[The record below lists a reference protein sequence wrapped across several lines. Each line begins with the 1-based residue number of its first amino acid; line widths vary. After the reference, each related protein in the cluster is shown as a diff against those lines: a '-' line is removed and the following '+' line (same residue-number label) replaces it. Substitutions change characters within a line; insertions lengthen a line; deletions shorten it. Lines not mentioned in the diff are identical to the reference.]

1 MFRLLVLILP
11 LCMLGCSGT
20 DCMQSGTIL
29 PDDVELKTGDVV
41 FRRGSGF
48 TSQAVLLAEKGGAY
62 SHTGI
67 VVDSAGVLMIVH
79 AVPGEPD
86 FEGDEDRVKMER
98 PEVFFH
104 PMRAEQG
111 AVYRH
116 VDSCAAQQAAIR
128 ALQTYRHHPL
138 FDHDY
143 DDTDTTSLYCTELVV
158 HAYSQTTSPL
168 KDVRHQ
174 HLHLVGFEADCILP
188 SDVLR
193 CKDLKQVATFE
204 IKH

>member
-1 MFRLLVLILP
+1 
-11 LCMLGCSGT
+11 MLACSDT
-20 DCMQSGTIL
+20 DCMQGGTIL
-29 PDDVELKTGDVV
+29 PDDVELKAGDVV
-41 FRRGSGF
+41 FRRGAGF
-48 TSQAVLLAEKGGAY
+48 TSHAVLVAEKGGTY

-86 FEGDEDRVKMER
+86 FEGDEDRVKMEL
-98 PEVFFH
+98 PQVFFH
-104 PMRAEQG
+104 PMRALQG

-128 ALQTYRHHPL
+128 ALQTYRRQPL

-143 DDTDTTSLYCTELVV
+143 DDTDTTRLYCTELVV

-168 KDVRHQ
+168 TGVHHQ

-188 SDVLR
+188 SDVLA
-193 CKDLKQVATFE
+193 CKDLKKVITF
-204 IKH
+204 

>member
-1 MFRLLVLILP
+1 
-11 LCMLGCSGT
+11 MLACSDT
-20 DCMQSGTIL
+20 DRMQGGTIL
-29 PDDVELKTGDVV
+29 PDDVELKVGDVV

-48 TSQAVLLAEKGGAY
+48 TSQAVLLAEKDGAY

-79 AVPGEPD
+79 AVPGEPE

-98 PEVFFH
+98 VEVFFH

-116 VDSCAAQQAAIR
+116 VDSCSARQAAIR
-128 ALQTYRHHPL
+128 ALQTYWRHPL

-143 DDTDTTSLYCTELVV
+143 DDTDTTRLYCTELVV

-168 KDVRHQ
+168 KDVRHH

-188 SDVLR
+188 SDVLE
-193 CKDLKQVATFE
+193 CKVLKQVATF
-204 IKH
+204 

>member
-1 MFRLLVLILP
+1 MFA
-11 LCMLGCSGT
+11 CSDT
-20 DCMQSGTIL
+20 DRMQSGSIL
-29 PDDVELKTGDVV
+29 PDDVELKVGDVV

-48 TSQAVLLAEKGGAY
+48 TSQAVLIAEKGGAY

-86 FEGDEDRVKMER
+86 YEGDEDRVKMEH
-98 PEVFFH
+98 PQSFFH
-104 PMRAEQG
+104 PMRAQQG

-116 VDSCAAQQAAIR
+116 VDSIAAQQAAMR
-128 ALQTYRHHPL
+128 ALHTYQRHPL

-143 DDTDTTSLYCTELVV
+143 DDTDTMRLYCTELVV
-158 HAYSQTTSPL
+158 HAYSQTSCPL
-168 KDVRHQ
+168 KDVNHQ

-188 SDVLR
+188 SDVLG
-193 CKDLKQVATFE
+193 CKDLKQVTTF
-204 IKH
+204 

>member
-1 MFRLLVLILP
+1 
-11 LCMLGCSGT
+11 MLACSDT
-20 DCMQSGTIL
+20 DRMQSGTIL
-29 PDDVELKTGDVV
+29 PDDVELKAGDVV

-67 VVDSAGVLMIVH
+67 VVDSAGVLMIVQ

-86 FEGDEDRVKMER
+86 CEGDEDRVKMER

-104 PMRAEQG
+104 PMRAQQG

-128 ALQTYRHHPL
+128 ALQTYQRHPL

-188 SDVLR
+188 SDVLGCR
-193 CKDLKQVATFE
+193 DLKQVTTF
-204 IKH
+204 

>member
-1 MFRLLVLILP
+1 
-11 LCMLGCSGT
+11 MLACSDT
-20 DCMQSGTIL
+20 DRMQSGSIL
-29 PDDVELKTGDVV
+29 PDDVELKAGDVV

-48 TSQAVLLAEKGGAY
+48 TSQAVLIAEKGGAY

-86 FEGDEDRVKMER
+86 CEGDEDRVKMER
-98 PEVFFH
+98 PQVFFH
-104 PMRAEQG
+104 PMRAQQG

-116 VDSCAAQQAAIR
+116 VDSLAAHQAAIR
-128 ALQTYRHHPL
+128 ALQTYQRHPL

-143 DDTDTTSLYCTELVV
+143 DDTDTTRLYCTELVV
-158 HAYSQTTSPL
+158 HAYSQTMSPL

-188 SDVLR
+188 SDVLG
-193 CKDLKQVATFE
+193 CKDLKKVLSF
-204 IKH
+204 

>member
-1 MFRLLVLILP
+1 
-11 LCMLGCSGT
+11 MLACSDT
-20 DCMQSGTIL
+20 DCMQGGTIL
-29 PDDVELKTGDVV
+29 PDDVELKAGDVV
-41 FRRGSGF
+41 FRRGAGF
-48 TSQAVLLAEKGGAY
+48 TSHAVLVAEKGGTY

-86 FEGDEDRVKMER
+86 FEGDEDRVKMEL
-98 PEVFFH
+98 PQVFFH
-104 PMRAEQG
+104 PMRALQG

-128 ALQTYRHHPL
+128 ALQTYQRHPL

-143 DDTDTTSLYCTELVV
+143 DDTDTTRLYCTELVV

-168 KDVRHQ
+168 KDVHHQ

-188 SDVLR
+188 SDVLG
-193 CKDLKQVATFE
+193 CKDLKQV
-204 IKH
+204 IKF

>member
-1 MFRLLVLILP
+1 
-11 LCMLGCSGT
+11 MLACSDT
-20 DCMQSGTIL
+20 DRMQSGSIL
-29 PDDVELKTGDVV
+29 PDDVELKAGDVV

-48 TSQAVLLAEKGGAY
+48 TSQAVLIAEKGGSY

-79 AVPGEPD
+79 AVPGEPEYED
-86 FEGDEDRVKMER
+86 DEDRVKMEH
-98 PEVFFH
+98 PQSFFH
-104 PMRAEQG
+104 SMRAQQG

-116 VDSCAAQQAAIR
+116 VDSIAAQQAAMR
-128 ALQTYRHHPL
+128 AFQIYQRHPL

-143 DDTDTTSLYCTELVV
+143 DDTDTTKLYCTELVV

-188 SDVLR
+188 SDVLG
-193 CKDLKQVATFE
+193 CKDLKQVATF
-204 IKH
+204 

>member
-1 MFRLLVLILP
+1 MRRLLVLILP
-11 LCMLGCSGT
+11 LCMLACSDT
-20 DCMQSGTIL
+20 DRMQSGSIL
-29 PDDVELKTGDVV
+29 PDDVELKAGDVV

-48 TSQAVLLAEKGGAY
+48 TSQAVLIAEKGGSY

-79 AVPGEPD
+79 AVPGEPEYED
-86 FEGDEDRVKMER
+86 DEDRVKMEH
-98 PEVFFH
+98 PQSFFH
-104 PMRAEQG
+104 PMRAQQG

-116 VDSCAAQQAAIR
+116 VDSIAAQQAAMR
-128 ALQTYRHHPL
+128 AFQIYQRHPL

-143 DDTDTTSLYCTELVV
+143 DDTDTTKLYCTELVV
-158 HAYSQTTSPL
+158 HAYSQTMSPL
-168 KDVRHQ
+168 KDVHHQ

-188 SDVLR
+188 SDVLG

>member
-1 MFRLLVLILP
+1 
-11 LCMLGCSGT
+11 MLACSDT
-20 DCMQSGTIL
+20 DRMQSGSIL
-29 PDDVELKTGDVV
+29 PDDVELKAGDVV

-48 TSQAVLLAEKGGAY
+48 TSHAVLMAEKGGAY

-79 AVPGEPD
+79 AVPGEPE
-86 FEGDEDRVKMER
+86 FEDDEDRVKMER
-98 PEVFFH
+98 PQVFFH
-104 PMRAEQG
+104 SMRALQG

-116 VDSCAAQQAAIR
+116 VDSIAAQQAAIR
-128 ALQTYRHHPL
+128 ALQTYQLHPL

-143 DDTDTTSLYCTELVV
+143 DDTDTTKLYCTELVV
-158 HAYSQTTSPL
+158 HAYNQTTSPL
-168 KDVRHQ
+168 KDVHHQ

-188 SDVLR
+188 SDVLK

-204 IKH
+204 IKD